1 MVDAGM
7 ALLAYGNGSEF
18 FRKGFP
24 AMIRVLL
31 LEDGQWNRAGFPAL
45 LGREQGI
52 ILVGTADIESD
63 IVPLAAQ
70 FTPDVVLVNTDY
82 MVSQILPK
90 VAELKTAAPRCSV
103 LVLCDPTKRGM
114 LPPRRRA
121 RRLSFLMKDTSVR
134 QLAAAIRQVA
144 RGERVVDPRLEV
156 ATISTDKAVSTREWE
171 VLGLAAQGETV
182 AEIARRLYLS
192 LGTVRNHISSVIT
205 KTGARNRLDAIR
217 IARKDGWL
225 R

>member
-1 MVDAGM
+1 
-7 ALLAYGNGSEF
+7 
-18 FRKGFP
+18 
-24 AMIRVLL
+24 MIRVLL
-31 LEDGQWNRAGFPAL
+31 LEDGQWNRAGFAAL

-52 ILVGTADIESD
+52 ALVATVDVESE
-63 IVPLAAQ
+63 IAPLAAQ
-70 FTPDVVLVNTDY
+70 FAPDVVLINTDY

-90 VAELKTAAPRCSV
+90 VAELKAALPTCSV

-121 RRLSFLMKDTSVR
+121 RRLSFVVKDTSVR
-134 QLAAAIRQVA
+134 QLAAAIRLVA

-156 ATISTDKAVSTREWE
+156 AAISTDKAVSTREWE

>member
-1 MVDAGM
+1 M
-7 ALLAYGNGSEF
+7 
-18 FRKGFP
+18 
-24 AMIRVLL
+24 
-31 LEDGQWNRAGFPAL
+31 LEDGQWNRAGFATL
-45 LGREQGI
+45 LNREPDI
-52 ILVGTADIESD
+52 ALVGTADIESE
-63 IVPLAAQ
+63 IAPLAAQ
-70 FTPDVVLVNTDY
+70 FAPDVVLVNTDY

-90 VAELKTAAPRCSV
+90 VAELKAAAPKCAV
-103 LVLCDPTKRGM
+103 IVLCDPTKRGM

-121 RRLSFLMKDTSVR
+121 RRLSFVVKDTSVR
-134 QLAAAIRQVA
+134 QLAAAIRHVA

-156 ATISTDKAVSTREWE
+156 AAISTEKAVSTREWE
-171 VLGLAAQGETV
+171 VLGLAAEGETV